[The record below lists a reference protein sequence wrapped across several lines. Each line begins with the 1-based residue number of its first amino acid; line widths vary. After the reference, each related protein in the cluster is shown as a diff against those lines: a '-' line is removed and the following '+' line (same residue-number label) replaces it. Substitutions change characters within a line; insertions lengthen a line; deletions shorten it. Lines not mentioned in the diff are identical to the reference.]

1 MLVGYCRVSLAD
13 DRQSTDL
20 QRDALINAGI
30 DPRNIFE
37 DRISGTKFDRP
48 GLKECFEYMT
58 KGDVLVVWR
67 LDRLGRSLKHLID
80 IITDLKTKG
89 IGFKALCETIDT
101 TTATGELLFHL
112 FGAFAQYERGLMRE
126 RVLAGLKAAELRGRK
141 GGRPRVMDKDKIDL
155 AKKLVATGRSISE
168 ISRVLNMPRTT
179 LADNIKAL

>member
-1 MLVGYCRVSLAD
+1 
-13 DRQSTDL
+13 
-20 QRDALINAGI
+20 
-30 DPRNIFE
+30 
-37 DRISGTKFDRP
+37 
-48 GLKECFEYMT
+48 
-58 KGDVLVVWR
+58 
-67 LDRLGRSLKHLID
+67 
-80 IITDLKTKG
+80 LKTKG

-155 AKKLVATGRSISE
+155 AKKLVATGRSLSE